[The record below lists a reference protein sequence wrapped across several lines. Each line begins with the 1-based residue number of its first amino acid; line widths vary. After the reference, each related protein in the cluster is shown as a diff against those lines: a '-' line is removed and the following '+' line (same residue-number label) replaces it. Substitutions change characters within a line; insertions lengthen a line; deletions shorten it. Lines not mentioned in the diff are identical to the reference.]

1 MRGGN
6 ASGVEDSTEPF
17 LTVES
22 RNLAY
27 NHPLPTPEDV
37 IPVGRIPSQRP
48 PWTHSQHTR
57 QRRETGQSKGN
68 EGEQGNQLGESINSV
83 CQGRTC
89 SHTNDNTSCT
99 RGRHLF
105 VDSGLNSLNRGP
117 EGTEAVKFSVPEDQK
132 GAKMSENHPFLVF
145 IDVRPY
151 STNES
156 TFLGGFILQRAAAGS
171 QTNERVACGDARE
184 KPRLRPS
191 L

>member
-89 SHTNDNTSCT
+89 SHTNDDSSST
-99 RGRHLF
+99 RGRHPLC
-105 VDSGLNSLNRGP
+105 RCWA
-117 EGTEAVKFSVPEDQK
+117 EQRTRGTEAVKFSVPEDQK
-132 GAKMSENHPFLVF
+132 GAKMSKNHPFKFLF
-145 IDVRPY
+145 MFY
-151 STNES
+151 MQN
-156 TFLGGFILQRAAAGS
+156 LGGFILQRAAAGS
-171 QTNERVACGDARE
+171 QSDQRTGCLWGRM
-184 KPRLRPS
+184 
-191 L
+191 